1 MKYNKLSFYF
11 LVVMMKKSIHKLF
24 AKIKPSQKP
33 VMRLENLEKKIEPLS
48 LSDKKKLL
56 KNIHQMYIKKSKYVP
71 QSSSLKDIEHDIL
84 DMMVS
89 KNKEDVAELVLLLS
103 FSILPLKDKMRV
115 EYLLWDF
122 IDDDQYPK
130 EDFEKNLLSIIDED
144 FILAA
149 EVYKNY
155 LPSLYEEN
163 NLFSFWKKVRDIV
176 LKEQL
181 PLSLHEVSQL
191 QKEVFDMDKL
201 HVSPL
206 SENILSSLDEDTNK
220 KDDS

>member
-1 MKYNKLSFYF
+1 MRPTQKL
-11 LVVMMKKSIHKLF
+11 
-24 AKIKPSQKP
+24 A
-33 VMRLENLEKKIEPLS
+33 MRLENLEKNIEELS
-48 LSDKKKLL
+48 LDDKQQLL
-56 KNIHQMYIKKSKYVP
+56 KNIHQMYVKKSKYVP
-71 QSSSLKDIEHDIL
+71 QNSSLKDIEHDIL
-84 DMMVS
+84 DLMVS
-89 KNKEDVAELVLLLS
+89 KEKKDLAGLVLYLS

-130 EDFEKNLLSIIDED
+130 EDFEKNFLSIIHED

-163 NLFSFWKKVRDIV
+163 NLYSLWKKMRDIV

-201 HVSPL
+201 RVSPL
-206 SENILSSLDEDTNK
+206 SESILSSLDEDTNK
-220 KDDS
+220 EDNSDNS